1 MKANTISI
9 ILLLFGLVAGVYWI
23 EAKREIEVLC
33 ALIQIDQSYEKVSAL
48 LETGEHLRYA
58 KTGNELRFSSVK
70 NLHQISCEVKLSSLS
85 TVDLVQYSERV
96 NLTKSAAVIGT
107 MLTVLLVIFQ
117 VLLSM
122 GFSLGDYAWGGKH
135 KILPKKLRIA
145 SGVSAVVLLPAI
157 VSLPVLEFSSSMPV
171 AMNLYVVLTFTVL
184 FLLSFIGNMASP
196 NPKEKVIM
204 IPLRSHFFCVIF
216 WWVIPICN
224 Q

>member
-1 MKANTISI
+1 MKTKTISI

-23 EAKREIEVLC
+23 EAKREIEILC

-48 LETGEHLRYA
+48 LETGEHLQYV
-58 KTGNELRFSSVK
+58 KTGNELRFSSIK
-70 NLHQISCEVKLSSLS
+70 NLHQISCEVKLSSFS

-96 NLTKSAAVIGT
+96 NLTKIAAVIGT

-122 GFSLGDYAWGGKH
+122 GYPIGDYAWGGNH

-145 SGVSAVVLLPAI
+145 SGVSAVMLLPAI
-157 VSLPVLEFSSSMPV
+157 VSLPALEFSSSMPV
-171 AMNLYVVLTFTVL
+171 TMSLYVVLTFTVL
-184 FLLSFIGNMASP
+184 FLLSFIGNMASS

-204 IPLRSHFFCVIF
+204 IPASLALFLCYFLVGYS
-216 WWVIPICN
+216 N
-224 Q
+224 L